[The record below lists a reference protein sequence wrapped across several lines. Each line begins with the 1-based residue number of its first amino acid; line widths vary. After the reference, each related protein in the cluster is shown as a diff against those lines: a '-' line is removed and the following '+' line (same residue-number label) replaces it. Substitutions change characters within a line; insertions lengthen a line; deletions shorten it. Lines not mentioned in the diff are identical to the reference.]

1 MEESFLD
8 WLNSFGHPIGTYIA
22 IIIGGVTLI
31 AGVLAAIR
39 TIKKKYD
46 DHIAEKLLKDTEERE
61 FKKTMQQM
69 VSQVSSIQSD
79 LTDLSNKHDNSISEI
94 NSKIDDVWSAVVE
107 SQRDSKEGDVVLENQ
122 MKSYEEVLDNL
133 NIKLSNMDEKTTM
146 LIDSDKEAIKSF
158 IIDKYYQAKND
169 GYIELH
175 VLQGLELRFAKYLQ
189 ENGNTYVGRLMNAI
203 RKMPN
208 DPPSQPR
215 PKTHSHLIK

>member
-39 TIKKKYD
+39 TVKKKYD
-46 DHIAEKLLKDTEERE
+46 DHIAEKLLKETEEKE

-79 LTDLSNKHDNSISEI
+79 LTDLSTKYDNSITEI
-94 NSKIDDVWSAVVE
+94 NSKIDDVWSAVIE
-107 SQRDSKEGDVVLENQ
+107 SQKDSKEGDVVLENQ
-122 MKSYEEVLDNL
+122 IKSYEEVLDNL
-133 NIKLSNMDEKTTM
+133 SIKLSNMDEKTTM
-146 LIDSDKEAIKSF
+146 LIDSDKEEIKSF

-215 PKTHSHLIK
+215 PKTHSHFIK

>member
-46 DHIAEKLLKDTEERE
+46 DHIAEKLLKDTEEKE
-61 FKKTMQQM
+61 FKKTMQQI
-69 VSQVSSIQSD
+69 VSQVSSIQSG
-79 LTDLSNKHDNSISEI
+79 LTDLSTKHDNSINEI
-94 NSKIDDVWSAVVE
+94 NSKIDDVWSAVIE
-107 SQRDSKEGDVVLENQ
+107 SQKDSKEGDVVLENQ

-133 NIKLSNMDEKTTM
+133 SVKLSNMDEKTTM
-146 LIDSDKEAIKSF
+146 LIDSDKEEIKSF

>member
-31 AGVLAAIR
+31 AGVLAAVR
-39 TIKKKYD
+39 TVKKKYD
-46 DHIAEKLLKDTEERE
+46 DHISEKLLKETEEKE

-79 LTDLSNKHDNSISEI
+79 LTDLSIKHDNSITEI
-94 NSKIDDVWSAVVE
+94 NSKIDDVWSAVIE
-107 SQRDSKEGDVVLENQ
+107 SQKDSKEGDVVLENQ
-122 MKSYEEVLDNL
+122 IKSYEEVLDNL
-133 NIKLSNMDEKTTM
+133 SIKLSNMDEKTTM
-146 LIDSDKEAIKSF
+146 LIDSDKEEIKSF

-189 ENGNTYVGRLMNAI
+189 ENGNTYVGRLMNEI

>member
-31 AGVLAAIR
+31 AGVLAAVR
-39 TIKKKYD
+39 AVKKKYD
-46 DHIAEKLLKDTEERE
+46 DHIAEKLLKETEEKE

-79 LTDLSNKHDNSISEI
+79 LTDLSTKHDNSISEI
-94 NSKIDDVWSAVVE
+94 NSKIDDVWSAVIE

-122 MKSYEEVLDNL
+122 IKSYEDVLDNL

-189 ENGNTYVGRLMNAI
+189 ENGNTYVGRLMNEI

-215 PKTHSHLIK
+215 PKNHSHLIK

>member
-31 AGVLAAIR
+31 AGVLAAVR
-39 TIKKKYD
+39 TVKKKYD
-46 DHIAEKLLKDTEERE
+46 DHISEKLLKETEEKE

-69 VSQVSSIQSD
+69 VAQVSSIQSD
-79 LTDLSNKHDNSISEI
+79 LTDLSAKHDNSITEI
-94 NSKIDDVWSAVVE
+94 NSKIDDVWSAVIE
-107 SQRDSKEGDVVLENQ
+107 SQKDSKEGDVVLENQ
-122 MKSYEEVLDNL
+122 IKSYEEVLDNL
-133 NIKLSNMDEKTTM
+133 SIKLSSMDEKTTM
-146 LIDSDKEAIKSF
+146 LIDSDKEEIKSF

>member
-31 AGVLAAIR
+31 AGVLAAVR
-39 TIKKKYD
+39 TVKKKYD
-46 DHIAEKLLKDTEERE
+46 DHIAEKLLKETEEKE

-79 LTDLSNKHDNSISEI
+79 ITDLSNKHDNSIAEI
-94 NSKIDDVWSAVVE
+94 NSKIDDVWGAVIE

-122 MKSYEEVLDNL
+122 IKSYEDVLDNL

>member
-39 TIKKKYD
+39 TVKKKYD
-46 DHIAEKLLKDTEERE
+46 DHIAEKLLKDTEEKE

-69 VSQVSSIQSD
+69 VSQVSSIQSG
-79 LTDLSNKHDNSISEI
+79 LTDLSTKHDSSINEI
-94 NSKIDDVWSAVVE
+94 NSKIDDVWSAVIE
-107 SQRDSKEGDVVLENQ
+107 SQKDSKEGDVVLENQ
-122 MKSYEEVLDNL
+122 IKSYEEVLDNL
-133 NIKLSNMDEKTTM
+133 SIKLSNMDEKTTM
-146 LIDSDKEAIKSF
+146 LIDSDKEEIKSF

-175 VLQGLELRFAKYLQ
+175 VLQGLELRFEKYLQ
-189 ENGNTYVGRLMNAI
+189 ENGNTYVGRLMNDI

-215 PKTHSHLIK
+215 PKTYGHFSK

>member
-31 AGVLAAIR
+31 AGVLAAVR
-39 TIKKKYD
+39 TVKKKYD
-46 DHIAEKLLKDTEERE
+46 DHISEKLLKETEEKE

-79 LTDLSNKHDNSISEI
+79 LTDLSTKHDNSITEI
-94 NSKIDDVWSAVVE
+94 NSKIDDVWSAVIE
-107 SQRDSKEGDVVLENQ
+107 SQKDSKEGDVVLENQ
-122 MKSYEEVLDNL
+122 IKSYEEVLDNL
-133 NIKLSNMDEKTTM
+133 SIKLSSMDEKTTM
-146 LIDSDKEAIKSF
+146 LIDSDKEEIKSF